1 MRDFF
6 FHTSICYSAFSTFFP
21 MGKKSG
27 YKKEIIRARHL
38 SVKKEK
44 IGLHSLFGKRR
55 LLVRETPINIKKMKE
70 LSRKGGLD

>member
-1 MRDFF
+1 MLFCI
-6 FHTSICYSAFSTFFP
+6 FHIFSN
-21 MGKKSG
+21 GKKKSG

>member
-1 MRDFF
+1 MLFCIFHIFF
-6 FHTSICYSAFSTFFP
+6 QWE
-21 MGKKSG
+21 KKSG